1 MADALVNGR
10 RQHSLSLADRG
21 LHYGDGLF
29 ETIAIIDGRPALW
42 DAHMQRLR
50 RGCEQLLLPSPDPAQ
65 LLEEA
70 LELSAGQARAV
81 LKLIYSAGESG
92 RGYSRPHPPAPS
104 RVLLRLP
111 APDHPAAYWRSGV
124 TAGYCAQRLMPQGAL
139 AGIKHLNRLEQVM
152 ARRELDGR
160 KLAEGLMLDR
170 DGYVIEGVASNLF
183 AVFGDLV
190 LTPPILETG
199 VRGIM
204 RDHVI
209 ELAKDAGMPIE
220 ERQLTPVMLDE
231 ADELFLTNSLIGV
244 WPVASLE
251 GRPYLP
257 GAVSRHILQTLIKT
271 DRCLAPI
278 VENDA

>member
-1 MADALVNGR
+1 MADALVNGH
-10 RQHSLSLADRG
+10 RQQSLSLADRS

-29 ETIAIIDGRPALW
+29 ETIAILDERPALW

-50 RGCEQLLLPSPDPAQ
+50 RGCEQLLLPAPDPAQ

-70 LELSAGQARAV
+70 LELSIGQARAV

-92 RGYSRPHPPAPS
+92 RGYSRSHPPTPS
-104 RVLLRLP
+104 RILLRLP
-111 APDHPAAYWRSGV
+111 PPEHPEAYWRSGV

-139 AGIKHLNRLEQVM
+139 AGIKHLNRLEQVL

-160 KLAEGLMLDR
+160 QLAEGLMLDR
-170 DGYVIEGVASNLF
+170 EGQVIEGVASNLF

-199 VRGIM
+199 VRGVM

-209 ELAKDAGMPIE
+209 EFAKGAGIRVE
-220 ERQLTPVMLDE
+220 ERQLTPMMLDE
-231 ADELFLTNSLIGV
+231 ADELFLTNSLIGL
-244 WPVASLE
+244 WPIAHLE
-251 GRPYLP
+251 GRRYLP
-257 GAVSRHILQTLIKT
+257 GAVSRHILQALIKAGC
-271 DRCLAPI
+271 CLAPV